1 MIFNHIQYC
10 SIYYTARIL
19 IPSDE
24 MLSGGVLS
32 LSVTLSVNELC
43 PSDTSY
49 PVLVTFGTQ
58 PVDGG
63 DCVGQ
68 MNATM
73 STISSG
79 DSPVTFS
86 VAGNSICLGYNE
98 VYCYVINDDTGK
110 YIEEYTCVYDHTVI
124 HVSSVIINTPD
135 VKEDDSPSLST
146 GGAVAIAI
154 VLTLLVSLPVG
165 IIIGMCLSRCISKSR
180 GIQEKEQQLQEGT
193 NVVIYEEP
201 DVKIE
206 TDIPLSDNQAYSHV
220 NMQRRRN

>member
-1 MIFNHIQYC
+1 
-10 SIYYTARIL
+10 
-19 IPSDE
+19 

-86 VAGNSICLGYNE
+86 VAGNSICLGCNE

-135 VKEDDSPSLST
+135 IKEDDSPSLST
-146 GGAVAIAI
+146 GGAVAITL

-165 IIIGMCLSRCISKSR
+165 VMIGCYGMWCIVKSHKYNLH
-180 GIQEKEQQLQEGT
+180 QEKEKEQQLKGGT

-206 TDIPLSDNQAYSHV
+206 TDIPLSDNQAYGHV
-220 NMQRRRN
+220 NMQRRRK

>member
-10 SIYYTARIL
+10 SIYTARIL

-135 VKEDDSPSLST
+135 VKEDDSRSLST
-146 GGAVAIAI
+146 GGAVAITL

-180 GIQEKEQQLQEGT
+180 GIQEKEQQLKEGT

-206 TDIPLSDNQAYSHV
+206 TDIPLSDNQAYGHV

>member
-10 SIYYTARIL
+10 SIYTARIL

-110 YIEEYTCVYDHTVI
+110 YIEDYTCVYDHTVI

-146 GGAVAIAI
+146 GGAVAITL

-165 IIIGMCLSRCISKSR
+165 VIIGMCLSRCISKSR
-180 GIQEKEQQLQEGT
+180 GVQEKEQQLQEGT

-206 TDIPLSDNQAYSHV
+206 TDIPLSDNQAYGHV

>member
-10 SIYYTARIL
+10 SIYTARIL

-154 VLTLLVSLPVG
+154 VLTLLVSLPLGV
-165 IIIGMCLSRCISKSR
+165 IIGMCLSRCISKSR
-180 GIQEKEQQLQEGT
+180 GVQEKEQQLQRGT

-201 DVKIE
+201 DVKID
-206 TDIPLSDNQAYSHV
+206 TDIPLSDNQAYGHV

>member
-1 MIFNHIQYC
+1 MF
-10 SIYYTARIL
+10 YTARIL

-86 VAGNSICLGYNE
+86 VAGNSVCLGYNE

-146 GGAVAIAI
+146 GGIVAITL

-165 IIIGMCLSRCISKSR
+165 VIIGMCLSRCISKSR
-180 GIQEKEQQLQEGT
+180 GVQEKEQQLQEGT
-193 NVVIYEEP
+193 NVVIYEVP
-201 DVKIE
+201 DVK
-206 TDIPLSDNQAYSHV
+206 TFLSQTTRHMVMSTTKG
-220 NMQRRRN
+220 

>member
-10 SIYYTARIL
+10 SIYTARIL

-68 MNATM
+68 MNATI

-124 HVSSVIINTPD
+124 HVSTVIINTPD

-146 GGAVAIAI
+146 GDAVAITL
-154 VLTLLVSLPVG
+154 VLTLLYSVSTSGCDDRL
-165 IIIGMCLSRCISKSR
+165 LWY
-180 GIQEKEQQLQEGT
+180 
-193 NVVIYEEP
+193 VVYREITQ
-201 DVKIE
+201 I
-206 TDIPLSDNQAYSHV
+206 
-220 NMQRRRN
+220 

>member
-1 MIFNHIQYC
+1 
-10 SIYYTARIL
+10 
-19 IPSDE
+19 

-86 VAGNSICLGYNE
+86 VDANSICLGYNE

-110 YIEEYTCVYDHTVI
+110 YIEEYTYVYDHTVR
-124 HVSSVIINTPD
+124 HVSTVIINTPD

-146 GGAVAIAI
+146 GGAVAI
-154 VLTLLVSLPVG
+154 TLVVSILVSLPVG
-165 IIIGMCLSRCISKSR
+165 VIIGMCLSRCISKSR
-180 GIQEKEQQLQEGT
+180 GVQEKEQQLKEGT

-206 TDIPLSDNQAYSHV
+206 TDIPLSDNQAYGHV

>member
-1 MIFNHIQYC
+1 MF
-10 SIYYTARIL
+10 YTARIL

-49 PVLVTFGTQ
+49 AVLVTFGTQ

-135 VKEDDSPSLST
+135 VKEDDSRSLST

-154 VLTLLVSLPVG
+154 FLTLLVSLPVG
-165 IIIGMCLSRCISKSR
+165 VIIGMCLSRCISKSR
-180 GIQEKEQQLQEGT
+180 GIQEKEQQLKGGT

-206 TDIPLSDNQAYSHV
+206 TDIPLSDNQAYGHV

>member
-10 SIYYTARIL
+10 CSTARIL

-58 PVDGG
+58 PVGGG

-165 IIIGMCLSRCISKSR
+165 VIIGMCLSRCICKSR
-180 GIQEKEQQLQEGT
+180 GVQEKEQQLQEGT

-206 TDIPLSDNQAYSHV
+206 TDIPLSDNQAYGHV

>member
-10 SIYYTARIL
+10 SIYTARIL

-79 DSPVTFS
+79 DSPATFS
-86 VAGNSICLGYNE
+86 VAGNSICLGYDE

-124 HVSSVIINTPD
+124 YVSSVIINTPD

-165 IIIGMCLSRCISKSR
+165 IIIGVCVTWCICKSR
-180 GIQEKEQQLQEGT
+180 GIQEKEQQLKGGT

-206 TDIPLSDNQAYSHV
+206 TDIPLSDNQAYGHV

>member
-1 MIFNHIQYC
+1 MF
-10 SIYYTARIL
+10 YTARIL

-49 PVLVTFGTQ
+49 PVLVTFGTK

-135 VKEDDSPSLST
+135 VKEDDSRSLST
-146 GGAVAIAI
+146 GGAVAITL

-165 IIIGMCLSRCISKSR
+165 VIIGMCLSRCISKSR
-180 GIQEKEQQLQEGT
+180 GVQEKEQQQLKEGT

-206 TDIPLSDNQAYSHV
+206 TDIPLSDNQAYGHV

>member
-1 MIFNHIQYC
+1 MIFNHIQCC
-10 SIYYTARIL
+10 SIYTARIL

-135 VKEDDSPSLST
+135 VKEDDSRSLST
-146 GGAVAIAI
+146 GGAVAITL

-165 IIIGMCLSRCISKSR
+165 VIIGMCLSRCISKSR
-180 GIQEKEQQLQEGT
+180 GIQEKEQQLKGGT

-206 TDIPLSDNQAYSHV
+206 TDIPLSDNQAYGHV

>member
-10 SIYYTARIL
+10 SIYTARIL

-110 YIEEYTCVYDHTVI
+110 YIEEYTCVYDHTAI

-146 GGAVAIAI
+146 GGAVAITL
-154 VLTLLVSLPVG
+154 VLSILVSLPVG

-206 TDIPLSDNQAYSHV
+206 TDIPLSDNQAYGHV

>member
-10 SIYYTARIL
+10 SIYTARIL

-49 PVLVTFGTQ
+49 HVLVTFGTQ

-86 VAGNSICLGYNE
+86 VAGNSICLGCNE

-110 YIEEYTCVYDHTVI
+110 YTEDYTCVYDHTVI
-124 HVSSVIINTPD
+124 HVSSVIINTSD

-146 GGAVAIAI
+146 GGIVAITL

-180 GIQEKEQQLQEGT
+180 GVQEKEQQLQEGT
-193 NVVIYEEP
+193 NVVIYEES

-206 TDIPLSDNQAYSHV
+206 TDIPLSDNQAYGHV

>member
-10 SIYYTARIL
+10 SIYTARIL

-146 GGAVAIAI
+146 GGAVAITL
-154 VLTLLVSLPVG
+154 VLSILVSLPVG

-180 GIQEKEQQLQEGT
+180 GVQEKEQQLKGGT
-193 NVVIYEEP
+193 DVVIYEEP

-206 TDIPLSDNQAYSHV
+206 TDIPLSDNQAYGHV
-220 NMQRRRN
+220 NKQRRRN